1 LFISDA
7 EFFGKMAVD
16 ACEAVKFNDSK
27 GNAVYPVKSINV
39 LKAHGKSARESIL
52 VNGYALNCTTAS
64 QLMPKKIEKAKIACL
79 DFSLQKAKMKMG
91 VQVLVTDPEK
101 LEAIR
106 QRESDMTKEKIQ
118 KIIASGANVILTTG
132 GIDDLCLKVYIGS

>member
-1 LFISDA
+1 
-7 EFFGKMAVD
+7 MALD

-39 LKAHGKSARESIL
+39 LKAHGKSARESML

-64 QLMPKKIEKAKIACL
+64 QLMPKRIEKAKIACL
-79 DFSLQKAKMKMG
+79 DFPLQKAKMKMG

-106 QRESDMTKEKIQ
+106 QREWDMTKEKIE
-118 KIIASGANVILTTG
+118 KILASGANVILSTG
-132 GIDDLCLKVYIGS
+132 GIDDLCLKVFINYYYCYL